1 MLRTL
6 KIHMSFICL
15 HMVFIYGS
23 TPRLMIVLRLKRF
36 ILRVSVPVY
45 ITGHNNHNDSNGRM
59 MFHGCHRLIRKENQI
74 TPLNFT
80 LIIKD
85 ISVCSFELGIGLL
98 KV

>member
-1 MLRTL
+1 MLRLL
-6 KIHMSFICL
+6 KIHTSFICL

-23 TPRLMIVLRLKRF
+23 SPRLMIVLRLKRF

-80 LIIKD
+80 LIIKE
-85 ISVCSFELGIGLL
+85 IFCM
-98 KV
+98 